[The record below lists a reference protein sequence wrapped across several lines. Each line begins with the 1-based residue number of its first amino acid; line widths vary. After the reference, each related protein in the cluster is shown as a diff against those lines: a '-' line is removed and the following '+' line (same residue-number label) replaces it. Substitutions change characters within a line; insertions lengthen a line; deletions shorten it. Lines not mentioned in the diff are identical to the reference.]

1 VSPGRGSTV
10 SRDSQANTVAAL
22 QAALSAENAA
32 VFGYGVAGA
41 HLAGPQRAAAQRDWV
56 AHQTARDTLTGMLT
70 AAGAQPA
77 PAAAAYA
84 LPFAVHDARGAVE
97 LAALIEDR
105 VTAAYLGV
113 VALTGP
119 ALRDFGARQV
129 RTAALRA
136 AGWRGASL
144 AFPGMEQPAPAHG
157 GRTGGPAGGPGSGG
171 PASGS
176 SGPGSS
182 GPGGSTPGA
191 GASGATTPPPP
202 TGPAG

>member
-1 VSPGRGSTV
+1 MSPGRASPVRRASPAGV
-10 SRDSQANTVAAL
+10 VAAL
-22 QAALSAENAA
+22 QAALAAEHAA

-41 HLAGPQRAAAQRDWV
+41 HLAGPQRGAAQRYWV
-56 AHQTARDTLTGMLT
+56 AHQTARDTLAGLLT
-70 AAGAQPA
+70 AAGARPA

-113 VALTGP
+113 VALTGA
-119 ALRDFGARQV
+119 ALRDLGARQV

-157 GRTGGPAGGPGSGG
+157 GRTARPAGGPGSGS
-171 PASGS
+171 PS
-176 SGPGSS
+176 SSS
-182 GPGGSTPGA
+182 SSP
-191 GASGATTPPPP
+191 GATTPLPPP
-202 TGPAG
+202 GPAG

>member
-1 VSPGRGSTV
+1 VALGSPAAL
-10 SRDSQANTVAAL
+10 SRAVTGGGPAGLVAAL

-84 LPFAVHDARGAVE
+84 LPFAVRDARGAVA
-97 LAALIEDR
+97 LAAFIEDR
-105 VTAAYLGV
+105 LTAAYLGV
-113 VALTGP
+113 VALTGA

-144 AFPGMEQPAPAHG
+144 AFPGMEQPAPP
-157 GRTGGPAGGPGSGG
+157 PARPSGHPRSGGGPGGPGPGG
-171 PASGS
+171 AT
-176 SGPGSS
+176 PGSS
-182 GPGGSTPGA
+182 AP
-191 GASGATTPPPP
+191 ASATTPPPP